1 MKLFDIRAEY
11 EQICSAPVE
20 LGARPVVGIT
30 ANFGPAGAELAEGY
44 YQSILAAGGVPM
56 VIPPFADKATL
67 LSLLDRIDALVLSG
81 GADVNPLW
89 AGEDPVPA
97 LSSINPARDRGEL
110 LLTQLAYDRNLP
122 ILGICRGIQV
132 LAMALGGTVIQDI
145 VTAYPEADTL
155 KHSQQAPR
163 HEATHFVETEPGSIV
178 AELLGERFAVNSFH
192 HQAVGET
199 GSKLRVTAR
208 SADGIIEAVES
219 TEYKSIWGVQW
230 HPECFILAGDD
241 CMIPL
246 FKEVVKQADLHRQ
259 SREFH
264 LRKDV
269 LILDS
274 HEDTPMFFDQGVQ
287 FELRDDKVLV
297 DHHKMCEG
305 LLDCGIMAA
314 YIPQGER
321 SAEGHK
327 TATEMAT
334 RLLGEIRTMAE
345 NTEGVALAFT
355 PDDLVRNKREGLRSL
370 MLAIENGYALG
381 DDLANVERFRRMG
394 VVYLTLCHNGDN
406 NICDSAVKTQG
417 EHGGL
422 SDFGKEVIY
431 EMNRTGMMV
440 DLSHAGEQSFY
451 DAISVSDV
459 PPVCSHASSRA
470 LCNHP
475 RNLTDEQLSALSG
488 VGGVAQVTFYP
499 GFLCERADD
508 ACINDA
514 VRHLMHMI
522 DVAGID
528 HVGIGSDFDGDG
540 GVPGLANAAE
550 MLNFTKRLIAEGLS
564 TDDLQKVW
572 GGNFLRVMRQAQ
584 AAADSL
590 FQEL

>member
-56 VIPPFADKATL
+56 VIPPLADKATL

-89 AGEDPVPA
+89 AGEDPIPA
-97 LSSINPARDRGEL
+97 LSNINPARDRGEL

-132 LAMALGGTVIQDI
+132 LAMAMGGTVIQDI
-145 VTAYPEADTL
+145 VNAYPEADTL

-192 HQAVGET
+192 HQAVSET
-199 GSKLRVTAR
+199 GCKLRVTAR

-219 TEYKSIWGVQW
+219 TEYKPIWGVQW

-241 CMIPL
+241 CMMPL
-246 FKEVVKQADLHRQ
+246 FKEVVRQADLHRQ
-259 SREFH
+259 SRDFH

-287 FELRDDKVLV
+287 FEQRDEKVLV

-314 YIPQGER
+314 YNGL
-321 SAEGHK
+321 
-327 TATEMAT
+327 TT
-334 RLLGEIRTMAE
+334 LG
-345 NTEGVALAFT
+345 
-355 PDDLVRNKREGLRSL
+355 RNS
-370 MLAIENGYALG
+370 
-381 DDLANVERFRRMG
+381 
-394 VVYLTLCHNGDN
+394 H
-406 NICDSAVKTQG
+406 
-417 EHGGL
+417 HG
-422 SDFGKEVIY
+422 
-431 EMNRTGMMV
+431 
-440 DLSHAGEQSFY
+440 
-451 DAISVSDV
+451 
-459 PPVCSHASSRA
+459 
-470 LCNHP
+470 
-475 RNLTDEQLSALSG
+475 
-488 VGGVAQVTFYP
+488 
-499 GFLCERADD
+499 
-508 ACINDA
+508 
-514 VRHLMHMI
+514 
-522 DVAGID
+522 
-528 HVGIGSDFDGDG
+528 
-540 GVPGLANAAE
+540 
-550 MLNFTKRLIAEGLS
+550 
-564 TDDLQKVW
+564 
-572 GGNFLRVMRQAQ
+572 
-584 AAADSL
+584 
-590 FQEL
+590 